1 MAKIEL
7 FYGWP
12 TTPEREENIEEW
24 IYDCDINLET
34 AVILK
39 FKSLVNSLS
48 QKNEASDNYF
58 ELIVTS
64 ITGAQVDLPKISMGI
79 HRHKGFVLPKIVMH
93 GFYLVDRES
102 NHRELIGNTLIESIG
117 LEFERDFAFDYHS
130 YKRVGK
136 AQARTKDIIYNLRN
150 KPHIYHSGEFLEVQG
165 GG

>member
-12 TTPEREENIEEW
+12 TTTEREENIEEW
-24 IYDCDINLET
+24 ICDCDINLET

-48 QKNEASDNYF
+48 RKNEASDNYF
-58 ELIVTS
+58 ELVVTS
-64 ITGAQVDLPKISMGI
+64 ITGAQVDLPKISMGT
-79 HRHKGFVLPKIVMH
+79 HRHKGFVLPKIVIH

-102 NHRELIGNTLIESIG
+102 NQKALINNTIIDGIG
-117 LEFERDFAFDYHS
+117 LEFERDFEFDYHS

-136 AQARTKDIIYNLRN
+136 AQARNNDIIYDLRN
-150 KPHIYHSGEFLEVQG
+150 KPHIYYSGEFFEVK
-165 GG
+165 